1 MQYSTLFFD
10 LDDTLYDS
18 SNGLWQAIRSRMSL
32 FMVERLCLPEAEVP
46 ALRQSFYQ
54 SYGTTLRGLQKH
66 YQVDEDEYLAYV
78 HDLPLN
84 DYMGPAPE
92 LRDLILS
99 LPQKRWIFTNADIDH
114 ASRVLAA
121 LGLEGC
127 FEGVI
132 DVRAIQFLCKPEP
145 EAYQRALAIAG
156 GPPPDQCVMLD
167 DSVVNLQGA
176 HGLGIT
182 TVLVNS
188 NGDGHTAADY
198 IIPDL
203 LKLPGVIPELWDGTE

>member
-1 MQYSTLFFD
+1 MRYSTLFFD

-32 FMVERLCLPEAEVP
+32 FMVERLGLPEAEVP

-66 YQVDEDEYLAYV
+66 YQVDEGEYLAYV

-99 LPQKRWIFTNADIDH
+99 LPQRRWVFTNADIDH
-114 ASRVLAA
+114 ANRVLAA
-121 LGLEGC
+121 LDLVDC

-145 EAYQRALAIAG
+145 EAYTRALAIAG

-176 HGLGIT
+176 HGLGFT
-182 TVLVNS
+182 TVLVKS
-188 NGDGHTAADY
+188 NGDAHPAANY
-198 IIPDL
+198 SIPNL
-203 LKLPGVIPELWDGTE
+203 LQLPYVMPELWDRTE